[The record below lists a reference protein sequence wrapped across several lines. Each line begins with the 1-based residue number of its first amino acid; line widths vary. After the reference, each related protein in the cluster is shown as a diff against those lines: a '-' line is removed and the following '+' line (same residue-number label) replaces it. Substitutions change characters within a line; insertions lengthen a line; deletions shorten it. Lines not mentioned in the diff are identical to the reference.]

1 MSPRLAEVQTW
12 TCTIQDLMIVYTI
25 TNSSRIMRKNKYSNN
40 INDTLFLHGAWVILA
55 KDSLQFLLRWMD
67 RFPRYK
73 KRDVYITG
81 ESYAG
86 HYVPQ
91 LAQAILDYNA
101 ISKNHINLKGLMVG
115 TMY

>member
-1 MSPRLAEVQTW
+1 M
-12 TCTIQDLMIVYTI
+12 
-25 TNSSRIMRKNKYSNN
+25 
-40 INDTLFLHGAWVILA
+40 LFLNGAWIILA

-101 ISKNHINLKGLMVG
+101 ISKNRINIKGLMVG
-115 TMY
+115 TMYWSVFLSPRSNRVVLSHLIFFFFFFTVNVIAGRQCSDG